1 MFCVSHLCDTNCP
14 SHSLVLFYTGF
25 TFLGNSF
32 TYAAFVIERRHVQR
46 HVLGERI
53 CEFSV
58 EESLKQGMVC
68 VGRYVNYL
76 WKSL

>member
-1 MFCVSHLCDTNCP
+1 MKRHALCEMICEYSVD
-14 SHSLVLFYTGF
+14 SLALFYTGF

-32 TYAAFVIERRHVQR
+32 TYVKR
-46 HVLGERI
+46 HVLGERM